1 MIFVI
6 DGETFDVGI
15 SKLDR
20 KTRIEKEKIGTT
32 LDGKE
37 HYEIIGTYIDYILTI
52 VCRGNNI
59 KDYDRLYEL
68 VSEPTESHTVELPYN
83 QETLTINATISISNT
98 QVQYDFNRFRK
109 WSEMKITFS
118 SIEPRVEQ

>member
-37 HYEIIGTYIDYILTI
+37 HYEIIGTYIDYILTL

-118 SIEPRVEQ
+118 SIEPRAEQ

>member
-83 QETLTINATISISNT
+83 QKTLTINATISISNT

-118 SIEPRVEQ
+118 SIEPRAEQ

>member
-37 HYEIIGTYIDYILTI
+37 HYEVIGTYIDYILTI

-118 SIEPRVEQ
+118 SIEPRAEQ

>member
-83 QETLTINATISISNT
+83 QETLTINATISISKT
-98 QVQYDFNRFRK
+98 QVQYDFNKFRK
-109 WSEMKITFS
+109 VQNKKNYLKFF
-118 SIEPRVEQ
+118 RLL

>member
-118 SIEPRVEQ
+118 SIEPRAEQ

>member
-83 QETLTINATISISNT
+83 QETLTINATISISKT
-98 QVQYDFNRFRK
+98 QVQYDFNKFRK

-118 SIEPRVEQ
+118 SIEPRAEQ

>member
-6 DGETFDVGI
+6 DGEIFDVGI

-37 HYEIIGTYIDYILTI
+37 HYEIIGTYIDYILTF

-118 SIEPRVEQ
+118 SIEPRAEQ

>member
-37 HYEIIGTYIDYILTI
+37 HYEIIGTYIDYILTF

-68 VSEPTESHTVELPYN
+68 VSEPTESHIVELPYN

-118 SIEPRVEQ
+118 SIEPRAE

>member
-59 KDYDRLYEL
+59 KAYDRLYEL

-118 SIEPRVEQ
+118 SIEPRAEQ

>member
-37 HYEIIGTYIDYILTI
+37 HYEIIGTYIDYILTF

-118 SIEPRVEQ
+118 SIEPRAEQ

>member
-37 HYEIIGTYIDYILTI
+37 HYEIIGTYIDYILTF

-83 QETLTINATISISNT
+83 QKTLTINATISVSNT

-118 SIEPRVEQ
+118 SIEPRAEQ

>member
-37 HYEIIGTYIDYILTI
+37 HYEIIGTYIDYILP
-52 VCRGNNI
+52 
-59 KDYDRLYEL
+59 LYAE
-68 VSEPTESHTVELPYN
+68 
-83 QETLTINATISISNT
+83 ETTSKIMI
-98 QVQYDFNRFRK
+98 DFMN
-109 WSEMKITFS
+109 
-118 SIEPRVEQ
+118 